1 MRVKILLG
9 LVFIFTT
16 LIFAEGNP
24 DSDTIKTYNF
34 DPVTITATRTA
45 VARSVVAPSISI
57 IPQEVLTANPEKS
70 ILSLVSQQVPGV
82 FVQERGILGFGVSTS
97 NAGQMSIRGIGGS
110 PNTQVLMMIDGRPQF
125 MGMMGHPL
133 ADSYLSANAERVEVI
148 RGPASVLYGSNAM
161 GGVINIITHS
171 AQNPGVS
178 GDVSLSYGSFN
189 SQHLGGKV
197 GYHADEWNAL
207 ASFTHEHT
215 DGHRPQSEFNA
226 NSGYLKATTNLNEQF
241 SVTIDGSLT
250 GFTTFDPGTIYT
262 PKTKDNYVDIRR
274 GYAGVSV
281 DNDLGV
287 SKGSARFV
295 YNFGHHEVFDG
306 TNWISNDYN
315 AIFTVYQTLSLIPNN
330 AITVGFDLN
339 KFGGNGKNNT
349 KDYGAPSVYEY
360 AFYANVQH
368 TLLGRL
374 VLNGGLRYDRNELFG
389 AEIVPQVGASYRVS
403 DKTTIRTSA
412 SKGFRSPTIRE
423 LYLFPAPTPTLQ
435 PERLWNYEIG
445 AMQTISD
452 RFSGELTVFQ
462 SEAQNIILT
471 TGQYPNMKLMNSGS
485 FIFRGVEFSGTYL
498 PPIDNV
504 QLHASYSF
512 FDESAQTPLAPKHKL
527 FLSGQYT
534 YDIASFDLSVQH
546 VETLYSLD
554 SRSML
559 HLLPNYSMVNARV
572 SVRVQTKLSVSF
584 SFNNLLDEN
593 YQTMY
598 GYPML
603 GRTVNI
609 GLQASL

>member
-1 MRVKILLG
+1 MYSIKQLLF
-9 LVFIFTT
+9 LVLVPMMCMYSQTNISR
-16 LIFAEGNP
+16 
-24 DSDTIKTYNF
+24 DSTKTYLF

-45 VARSVVAPSISI
+45 SNRSVVAPSISI
-57 IPQEVLTANPEKS
+57 VPQEVLTANPGKS
-70 ILSLVSQQVPGV
+70 ILSLISQEVPGV
-82 FVQERGILGFGVSTS
+82 YVQERGILGFGASTS
-97 NAGQMSIRGIGGS
+97 SAGQISIRGVGGS

-133 ADSYLSANAERVEVI
+133 ADSYLSANAERIEVI

-171 AQNPGVS
+171 MQNPGVS
-178 GDVSLSYGSFN
+178 GDVSLSYGSYN

-197 GYHADEWNAL
+197 GYQVDEWNIL
-207 ASFTHEHT
+207 GSFTREHT

-226 NSGYLKATTNLNEQF
+226 NSGYLKAATRVNEQF

-250 GFTTFDPGTIYT
+250 GFTTYDPGTIT
-262 PKTKDNYVDIRR
+262 APKTKDNYVDIRR

-339 KFGGNGKNNT
+339 KFGGKGKNKT

-360 AFYANVQH
+360 ALYTTIQH
-368 TLLGRL
+368 TLLRQL

-389 AEIVPQVGASYRVS
+389 AEVVPQFGASYRIS
-403 DKTTIRTSA
+403 DETTVRA
-412 SKGFRSPTIRE
+412 SVAKGFRSPTIRE

-445 AMQTISD
+445 ATQTIGSK
-452 RFSGELTVFQ
+452 FFGELTVFQ
-462 SEAQNIILT
+462 SEGQNMILT
-471 TGQYPNMKLMNSGS
+471 SGRYPNMKLSNSGS
-485 FIFRGVEFSGTYL
+485 FIHRGVEIVGTYL
-498 PPIDNV
+498 PPVENLQLQGNYTFID
-504 QLHASYSF
+504 AGKETCSI
-512 FDESAQTPLAPKHKL
+512 PKHKMY
-527 FLSGQYT
+527 FSTQYT
-534 YDIASFDLSVQH
+534 YDIYTTHVSAQH
-546 VETLYSLD
+546 IEGMYGSNNNKD
-554 SRSML
+554 
-559 HLLPNYSMVNARV
+559 LLPNYTLVNFKVNIKVLSM
-572 SVRVQTKLSVSF
+572 TSVSLGVD
-584 SFNNLLDEN
+584 NLLDEK
-593 YQTMY
+593 YYTML
-598 GYPML
+598 GYPMP
-603 GRTVNI
+603 GTTVTV
-609 GLQASL
+609 GVQAAL